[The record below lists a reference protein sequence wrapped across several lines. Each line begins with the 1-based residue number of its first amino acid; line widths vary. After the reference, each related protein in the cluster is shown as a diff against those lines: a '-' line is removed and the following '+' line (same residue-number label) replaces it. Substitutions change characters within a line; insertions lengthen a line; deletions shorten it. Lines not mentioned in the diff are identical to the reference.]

1 MAGISA
7 GHSLTEAGVDDFKII
22 EYQDRIGGRTLHTHF
37 GEKPDGSPYTVELG
51 TNWVR
56 VCRSID
62 DGVFTTNEGPF
73 PDHWTPSSKRI
84 GSRRRQDQSCL
95 DSCAGS

>member
-22 EYQDRIGGRTLHTHF
+22 EYQDRIGGRTLHTQF

-56 VCRSID
+56 
-62 DGVFTTNEGPF
+62 
-73 PDHWTPSSKRI
+73 
-84 GSRRRQDQSCL
+84 
-95 DSCAGS
+95 